1 MSLLVASIL
10 FIAAAL
16 YVAYPL
22 LAESRPANVEE
33 ETELDRLLT
42 EKDEVVSS
50 LKDLEMDFRMGKLSA
65 GDYSQL
71 KLDLERRAALVFQKL
86 EQSGQVVWD

>member
-1 MSLLVASIL
+1 MSLLVASVL
-10 FIAAAL
+10 FIAAAV

-22 LAESRPANVEE
+22 LAELRPGNVEE
-33 ETELDRLLT
+33 ETELDRLLN

-50 LKDLEMDFRMGKLSA
+50 LKDLEMDYRMGKLTS

-71 KLDLERRAALVFQKL
+71 KLDLERRAALVFEKL
-86 EQSGQVVWD
+86 EKSGQVVWD